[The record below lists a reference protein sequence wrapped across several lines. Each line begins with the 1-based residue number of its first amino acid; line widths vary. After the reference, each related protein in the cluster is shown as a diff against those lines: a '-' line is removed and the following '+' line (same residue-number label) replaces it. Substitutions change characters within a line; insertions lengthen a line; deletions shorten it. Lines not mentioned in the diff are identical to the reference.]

1 MKKKFIIIG
10 LVMSGLGFA
19 QDSDGTCIGMTKDST
34 NCKIRV
40 TNQELCRFHG
50 GETNKNE
57 KIESVQCTSNT
68 KKGKRCKLRTL
79 HSSGMCHHHR
89 D

>member
-50 GETNKNE
+50 GNKVIKVVINST
-57 KIESVQCTSNT
+57 ICTENT
-68 KKGKRCKLRTL
+68 KKGRRCKVRTK
-79 HSSGMCHHHR
+79 HASGICHHHR

>member
-50 GETNKNE
+50 GNKVVKVVINST
-57 KIESVQCTSNT
+57 ICTENT
-68 KKGKRCKLRTL
+68 SKGRRCKVRTK
-79 HSSGMCHHHR
+79 HESGICHHHR

>member
-1 MKKKFIIIG
+1 
-10 LVMSGLGFA
+10 MSGLGID
-19 QDSDGTCIGMTKDST
+19 QDSDGKCIRKTKDST

-50 GETNKNE
+50 GDKVVKVEVIST
-57 KIESVQCTSNT
+57 ICTENNS
-68 KKGKRCKLRTL
+68 KGRRCKVRTK
-79 HSSGMCHHHR
+79 HESGICHHHR

>member
-19 QDSDGTCIGMTKDST
+19 QDSDGTCVGMTKDST
-34 NCKIRV
+34 NCKIKV
-40 TNQELCRFHG
+40 TKQEVCRFQG
-50 GETNKNE
+50 GEKKQDVEVIST
-57 KIESVQCTSNT
+57 QCTENS
-68 KKGKRCKLRTL
+68 KKERRCKMKTR
-79 HSSGMCHHHR
+79 HESGICHHHR

>member
-10 LVMSGLGFA
+10 LMMSGLGFA

-34 NCKIRV
+34 NYKIRV
-40 TNQELCRFHG
+40 VNQELCRFHG
-50 GETNKNE
+50 GDSVE
-57 KIESVQCTSNT
+57 KIEIISTICTENT
-68 KKGKRCKLRTL
+68 KKGRRCKMRTR
-79 HSSGMCHHHR
+79 HESGICHHHR

>member
-50 GETNKNE
+50 GNKVIKVVINST
-57 KIESVQCTSNT
+57 ICTENT
-68 KKGKRCKLRTL
+68 KKGRRCKVRTR
-79 HSSGMCHHHR
+79 HESGICHHHR

>member
-1 MKKKFIIIG
+1 MKNKFIIIG
-10 LVMSGLGFA
+10 LAMGSLTFA

-40 TNQELCRFHG
+40 IDQDFCRFHG
-50 GETNKNE
+50 GEKTE
-57 KIESVQCTSNT
+57 KIEIASTRCTENT
-68 KKGKRCKLRTL
+68 SKGNRCKVKTK
-79 HSSGMCHHHR
+79 HESGICHHHR

>member
-19 QDSDGTCIGMTKDST
+19 QDSDGTCMGITKDST

-40 TNQELCRFHG
+40 TNQDFCRFHG
-50 GETNKNE
+50 GNKVE
-57 KIESVQCTSNT
+57 KIEIISAQCTENT
-68 KKGKRCKLRTL
+68 SKGRRCRVKTK
-79 HSSGMCHHHR
+79 HISGICHHHR

>member
-50 GETNKNE
+50 GNKVIKVVINST
-57 KIESVQCTSNT
+57 ICTENT
-68 KKGKRCKLRTL
+68 KKDRRCKVRTR
-79 HSSGMCHHHR
+79 HESGICHHHR

>member
-10 LVMSGLGFA
+10 LAMSGLGFA

-50 GETNKNE
+50 GNKVIKVVINST
-57 KIESVQCTSNT
+57 ICTENT
-68 KKGKRCKLRTL
+68 KKGRRCKVRTK
-79 HSSGMCHHHR
+79 HASGICHHHR